1 MPSLACQIILKRG
14 GVAEE
19 GPVGGQ
25 QKPYGSPHGVV
36 KAVLSWAG
44 DVASQSE
51 SRSWVLSLGES
62 ISELLQGAEVLA
74 LATAEVNQS
83 EASEGEGVRLQS

>member
-1 MPSLACQIILKRG
+1 M
-14 GVAEE
+14 EE

-25 QKPYGSPHGVV
+25 QKPYGSPHGAA

-51 SRSWVLSLGES
+51 SSGWVLSLGES
-62 ISELLQGAEVLA
+62 VGDLLQGAEVLA
-74 LATAEVNQS
+74 LAAAEVNLS
-83 EASEGEGVRLQS
+83 EDSEEEGVHLWP